1 MSSPLDEVWARK
13 DLPMTKP
20 PDAASPA
27 YADIF
32 PDDAPLP
39 PEHFGKTVIEVKNL
53 DFYYGDFHALHNIN
67 MKFRRNHVKALMGPS
82 GSGKSTLLRIFNR
95 IFELYPEQKATGE
108 VLLDDRNLLDKRI
121 NVNDLRLRIGMV
133 FQKPTPFPMSIYD
146 NIAFGPRRHEKLKK
160 ADMDNR
166 VEWALK
172 KAALWKEVKDKLG
185 QPGTALSGGQQ
196 QRLCIARTIAL
207 NPEVVLFDEP
217 TSALDPISTG
227 VVEELIKE
235 LKSDFTV
242 ILVSHNVNQAK
253 RVADETV
260 YMEDGAVVEEGKTKD
275 LFDNPKD
282 ERTAHFMS
290 SF

>member
-1 MSSPLDEVWARK
+1 MSNE
-13 DLPMTKP
+13 TTNT
-20 PDAASPA
+20 
-27 YADIF
+27 
-32 PDDAPLP
+32 DDAVIVAVTSQPEPLP
-39 PEHFGKTVIEVKNL
+39 EEHFGKKAIEVKGLNF
-53 DFYYGDFHALHNIN
+53 FYGKHHALHDIN
-67 MKFRRNHVKALMGPS
+67 TDFRRNHVKALMGPS

-95 IFELYPEQKATGE
+95 IFELYPEQKAEGE
-108 VLLDDRNLLDKRI
+108 VLLDGRNILDKRI
-121 NVNDLRLRIGMV
+121 NVNDLRLRVGMV

-146 NIAFGPRRHEKLKK
+146 NIAFGPRRHEKLSKTE
-160 ADMDNR
+160 MDER

-172 KAALWKEVKDKLG
+172 KAALWKEVKDNLKK
-185 QPGTALSGGQQ
+185 QGTALSGGQQ

-227 VVEELIKE
+227 VVEELITE

-260 YMEDGAVVEEGKTKD
+260 FMEDGRIVEEGKTKD
-275 LFDNPKD
+275 LFENPKD
-282 ERTAHFMS
+282 ERTRHFMS